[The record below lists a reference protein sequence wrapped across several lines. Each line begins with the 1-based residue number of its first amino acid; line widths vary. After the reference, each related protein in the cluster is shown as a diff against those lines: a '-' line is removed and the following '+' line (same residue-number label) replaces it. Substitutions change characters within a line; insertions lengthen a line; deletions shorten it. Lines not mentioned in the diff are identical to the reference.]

1 MGFGIWDLY
10 ASRDGWRVDARSM
23 RRGVILGKRRNEWTY
38 LAGKWDKVMFTKTV
52 KGDFPDQNHL
62 VMVLGED
69 GIVDNV

>member
-1 MGFGIWDLY
+1 
-10 ASRDGWRVDARSM
+10 M
-23 RRGVILGKRRNEWTY
+23 RRGVILGKRRSEWTY